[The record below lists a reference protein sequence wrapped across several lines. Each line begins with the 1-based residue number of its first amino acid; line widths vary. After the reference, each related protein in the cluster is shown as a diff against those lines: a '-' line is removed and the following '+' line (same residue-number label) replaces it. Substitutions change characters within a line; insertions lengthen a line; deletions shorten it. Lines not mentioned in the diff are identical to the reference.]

1 MSPPMDSSSAR
12 DILVRRD
19 DGGKDGQ
26 RIRKMFAGIASKYD
40 FLNHLLSLN
49 VDRLWR
55 RKAVRL
61 LDPRPGERIL
71 DLCTGTADLAF
82 AIHRGAGQTCGGN
95 QRRGGNEKTGAASR
109 GNIIGTDFCIEMLQ
123 LGEKKIARAT
133 QENTEKNTENGGA
146 TRPVLLAAA
155 DSLRLPFPDRTFDAI
170 AVGFGVR
177 NFAGL
182 RSGLAEMLRVLRPG
196 GRAVILEF
204 TTPPSPWFRAL
215 FGFYFRRV
223 LPRIGRAIAA
233 ARDPEAREAYSYL
246 PASVSSF
253 PDAEG
258 LRAQMGEA
266 GFSSVGYRFLSL
278 GIAAIHWGGRPAER
292 APGAPAG

>member
-1 MSPPMDSSSAR
+1 MNSRSNSLRVR
-12 DILVRRD
+12 DILVKSD
-19 DGGKDGQ
+19 DSGKDGQ
-26 RIRKMFAGIASKYD
+26 RIRRMFAGIARTYD
-40 FLNHLLSLN
+40 LLNHLLSLN
-49 VDRLWR
+49 ADRRWR

-61 LDPRPGERIL
+61 LDPQPGERIL
-71 DLCTGTADLAF
+71 DLCTGTADLALG
-82 AIHRGAGQTCGGN
+82 IHGESA
-95 QRRGGNEKTGAASR
+95 RRGGANADAAATSR
-109 GNIIGTDFCIEMLQ
+109 GCIIGTDFCLEMLR
-123 LGEKKIARAT
+123 LGERKLSR
-133 QENTEKNTENGGA
+133 GRDPRGDP
-146 TRPVLLAAA
+146 RPVVLAAA
-155 DSLRLPFPDRTFDAI
+155 DSLRLPFPDRTFDAV

-182 RSGLAEMLRVLRPG
+182 RLGLGEMLRVLRPG

-215 FGFYFRRV
+215 FGFYFHRV

-258 LRAQMGEA
+258 LRAWMGEA
-266 GFSSVGYRFLSL
+266 GFSSVGYRLLSL
-278 GIAAIHWGGRPAER
+278 GIAAIHWGGRPKE
-292 APGAPAG
+292 PSVGAVSG